1 MKDILDLTEKKD
13 FNPDKFKENRPK
25 TKYSQRRVPWDKNG
39 VDIHNR
45 INRKTWISSAWNSWG
60 SWESLTASDTNT
72 IVVNYEPMITYSTY
86 DPVFG
91 EDVYDID
98 GTSMHLSEIASMNIF
113 DTYTAS
119 ISYNTN
125 STTSNTFK
133 FRLPNYISQQSIVE
147 GVDSY
152 YGMRTGKVSN
162 MKRASAYAYYNRAR
176 RGDDYIPRLSK
187 RAFKDDD
194 YSRDHML
201 KESKQ
206 IKDKLKKSLHDCF
219 FDEYYHVGE
228 FRESKDVYCYDYP
241 EVYYML
247 TDNKPL
253 DHDTFENLVK
263 DDNASERYL
272 YRRSLISRRGGRSL
286 DDIPKKLKMKWFDRY
301 DEYLREMVVGTH
313 PRKQWRGVTER
324 KDTDKTGD
332 TLLSYLNDLT
342 VEHSVIA

>member
-13 FNPDKFKENRPK
+13 FNPDNFKEKRPK

-39 VDIHNR
+39 VDIHSR
-45 INRKTWISSAWNSWG
+45 INRKTWISSYNNIWN
-60 SWESLTASDTNT
+60 SWESLSTSDTSSV
-72 IVVNYEPMITYSTY
+72 IVNYEPMITYSTY
-86 DPVFG
+86 DPILV

-98 GTSMHLSEIASMNIF
+98 DTSIHFGNTISMDIF
-113 DTYTAS
+113 DRYTTS
-119 ISYNTN
+119 ITFNTN
-125 STTSNTFK
+125 STNSTNTFK
-133 FRLPNYISQQSIVE
+133 FSIPNYINHGIVE

-162 MKRASAYAYYNRAR
+162 MKHASAYAYYNRAR
-176 RGDDYIPRLSK
+176 RGDNYMSRLSK
-187 RAFKDDD
+187 RAFHVDD

-201 KESKQ
+201 AESRQ
-206 IKDKLKKSLHDCF
+206 IKAKIKKSLHDCF

-228 FRESKDVYCYDYP
+228 FREFKDAYCYDYP

-263 DDNASERYL
+263 DENAADRYL

-313 PRKQWRGVTER
+313 PRKQWRGVTEL
-324 KDTDKTGD
+324 KDTDKEETK
-332 TLLSYLNDLT
+332 LLSHLT
-342 VEHSVIA
+342 ADYTVIG